1 MTTPEQIYRFLDD
14 IGIAYTVAEHPPTP
28 TAADALR
35 YARAD
40 EGTHCKNILLR
51 DHKGTHHYLVVCD
64 CRHSIDM
71 EALQRQLGRGRLS
84 FASAAR
90 LMRLLGV
97 QAGSVSPLGLVA
109 DTGHAVE
116 LIMDERL
123 QESDRLSFHPNDCRL
138 SLTLTREDFAKFVLA
153 TGRTPLWKKL
163 Y

>member
-40 EGTHCKNILLR
+40 E
-51 DHKGTHHYLVVCD
+51 GTHHYLVVCD

-138 SLTLTREDFAKFVLA
+138 SLTLTRENFAKFVLA